1 MTFETENDNVD
12 PGATENTAAEV
23 ETEQTQGQ
31 EQAHEPEQT
40 QDDEHGD
47 GTEKQD
53 PESKP
58 EPKKNRA
65 QERIQQLAREK
76 AEMAAKLAE
85 YEAKAQQPQV
95 ADQAPQIADFDS
107 YDDYLKAQQEWTIDQ
122 AAKRIE
128 EKQNQQQQTQES
140 ARREAEFYTAIEELG
155 SEGVDIA
162 AYEQKINAL
171 PQLPVTVD
179 QFGLSAKDQL
189 LLIKQLADDEDTWHE
204 IAGMTPIQA
213 AAKIGQI
220 IAKPKV
226 AAPKV
231 SKAPPPVKPV
241 KANAPTVRSPENM
254 SDEEWYAAEKQK
266 RQGK

>member
-1 MTFETENDNVD
+1 MFEDDDNVD
-12 PGATENTAAEV
+12 SGATENTAAEV

-47 GTEKQD
+47 GTEKQE
-53 PESKP
+53 PEPKP

-85 YEAKAQQPQV
+85 YEAKAQKPQLV
-95 ADQAPQIADFDS
+95 DQAPQVADFDS
-107 YDDYLKAQQEWTIDQ
+107 YDDYLKAKDEWTIDQ

-128 EKQNQQQQTQES
+128 EKQSQQQQTQES
-140 ARREAEFYTAIEELG
+140 ARREAEFYTAVEDL
-155 SEGVDIA
+155 SAEGVDIA

-189 LLIKQLADDEDTWHE
+189 LLIKQLADDEETWHD
-204 IAGMTPIQA
+204 IAAMTPIQA
-213 AAKIGQI
+213 AMRIGQI
-220 IAKPKV
+220 IAKPKA

-241 KANAPTVRSPENM
+241 KANAPTKRDERSM
-254 SDEEWYAAEKQK
+254 SDAEATAYLRSLKK
-266 RQGK
+266 K

>member
-12 PGATENTAAEV
+12 SGATENTAAEV
-23 ETEQTQGQ
+23 ETEQTAGQ
-31 EQAHEPEQT
+31 EQAQEPEQT

-47 GTEKQD
+47 EPEKQ
-53 PESKP
+53 EP
-58 EPKKNRA
+58 EPEKPQKGRA
-65 QERIQQLAREK
+65 RDRIQQLAREK
-76 AEMAAKLAE
+76 AELAAKLAE
-85 YEAKAQQPQV
+85 YEAKAQKPQV
-95 ADQAPQIADFDS
+95 ADQPPQIADFDS

-226 AAPKV
+226 AAPKI

-241 KANAPTVRSPENM
+241 KATAPTKRDFFDQ
-254 SDEEWYAAEKQK
+254 SDDEIM
-266 RQGK
+266 RGVGL

>member
-31 EQAHEPEQT
+31 EQAHEPEQA

-47 GTEKQD
+47 EPEKQE
-53 PESKP
+53 PKPKP

-85 YEAKAQQPQV
+85 YEAKAQKPQV
-95 ADQAPQIADFDS
+95 ADQPPQIADFES
-107 YDDYLKAQQEWTIDQ
+107 YEDFQNAQQEWMIDQ
-122 AAKRIE
+122 AAKRLE
-128 EKQNQQQQTQES
+128 AKQNQQQQTQES
-140 ARREAEFYTAIEELG
+140 ARREAEFYAAVEELG

-162 AYEQKINAL
+162 TYEQKINAL

-220 IAKPKV
+220 IAKPKA

-241 KANAPTVRSPENM
+241 KATATAKRDFFDQSDDEIMRSV
-254 SDEEWYAAEKQK
+254 
-266 RQGK
+266 GL

>member
-12 PGATENTAAEV
+12 SGATENTAAEV
-23 ETEQTQGQ
+23 ETEQTQDQ
-31 EQAHEPEQT
+31 EQAQEHEQA
-40 QDDEHGD
+40 QDDEHSD
-47 GTEKQD
+47 GTEKQE
-53 PESKP
+53 PKP

-85 YEAKAQQPQV
+85 YEAKAQKRQV
-95 ADQAPQIADFDS
+95 ADQAPQVADFDS

-128 EKQNQQQQTQES
+128 EKQSQQQQTQES
-140 ARREAEFYTAIEELG
+140 ARREAEFFTAVEELS

-162 AYEQKINAL
+162 AYEQKINML

-220 IAKPKV
+220 IAKPKA

-241 KANAPTVRSPENM
+241 KANAPTKRNEEDM
-254 SDEEWYAAEKQK
+254 SDAEWLRARRQK
-266 RQGK
+266 

>member
-1 MTFETENDNVD
+1 MFEDDDNVD
-12 PGATENTAAEV
+12 SGATENTAAEV

-31 EQAHEPEQT
+31 EQAQEPEQA

-47 GTEKQD
+47 GTEKQE
-53 PESKP
+53 PEPKP

-65 QERIQQLAREK
+65 QERIEALAREN
-76 AEMAAKLAE
+76 AELKRWRAE
-85 YEAKAQQPQV
+85 QESKAQQPQV
-95 ADQAPQIADFDS
+95 ADQPPQIADFES
-107 YDDYLKAQQEWTIDQ
+107 YNDYLKAQQEWTIDQ

-140 ARREAEFYTAIEELG
+140 ARREAEFYTAVEELG

-179 QFGLSAKDQL
+179 QLGLSAKDQL

-220 IAKPKV
+220 IAKPK
-226 AAPKV
+226 AAALKV

-241 KANAPTVRSPENM
+241 KANASTKRDEKSM
-254 SDEEWYAAEKQK
+254 SDAEATAYLRSLKK
-266 RQGK
+266 K